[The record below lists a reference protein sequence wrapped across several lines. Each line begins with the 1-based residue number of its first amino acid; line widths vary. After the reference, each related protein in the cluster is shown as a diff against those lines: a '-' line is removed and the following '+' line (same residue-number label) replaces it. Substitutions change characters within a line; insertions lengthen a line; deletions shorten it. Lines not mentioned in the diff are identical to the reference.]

1 MRSNGCHGCVP
12 SVRPMYHGGMY
23 DLRRIDL
30 NLLVDLDALLHT
42 RSVTEAGRRLHLS
55 QSAMSGSLA
64 RLRRLFDDPLM
75 VKAGRT
81 LTLTGRAEA
90 LIQPVQEILQR
101 LEAIFEEQDEFA
113 PSTAA
118 RSFSISASDYGTAI
132 LLGPLIKT
140 LAAEAPN
147 VTINLLPRSEDV
159 LSLLR
164 QDRADLVIEP
174 RETMGQ
180 SNFPN
185 RLLFT
190 DRWLCMLDSTLHD
203 HSDLNLND
211 YLAMPHMMYSIGK
224 DRRLNLADQH
234 LASLG
239 IERRV
244 ELTVESFLMAPL
256 LIRGTRLAC
265 LVLERSTTML
275 PMEGL
280 RLAEPPIS
288 VPDINMAMYWNPR
301 HTNDAGHRWF
311 RSRVSAAAAALDPQA
326 MHQS

>member
-1 MRSNGCHGCVP
+1 
-12 SVRPMYHGGMY
+12 MYDGRVY

-75 VKAGRT
+75 VKTGRT
-81 LTLTGRAEA
+81 LTLTSRAEA
-90 LIQPVQEILQR
+90 LTQPVQEILQ
-101 LEAIFEEQDEFA
+101 LVEAIFEEQDEFV
-113 PSTAA
+113 PSTAT
-118 RSFSISASDYGTAI
+118 RSFSISASDYATAV
-132 LLGPLIKT
+132 LLGPLIRT

-147 VTINLLPRSEDV
+147 VTINLLPRSEDA
-159 LSLLR
+159 LSFLR

-190 DRWLCMLDSTLHD
+190 DRWLCMLDSNLHD
-203 HSDLNLND
+203 DSNLSLDD
-211 YLAMPHMMYSIGK
+211 YLAMPHLVYSIGK
-224 DRRLNLADQH
+224 DRHLNLADQH

-244 ELTVESFLMAPL
+244 ELTIESFLMAPF

-265 LVLERSTTML
+265 LVLERSTAIARMD
-275 PMEGL
+275 GL
-280 RLAEPPIS
+280 RLAEPPVSI
-288 VPDINMAMYWNPR
+288 PDLNLAMYWNPR
-301 HTNDAGHRWF
+301 HTNDAGHRWL
-311 RSRVSAAAAALDPQA
+311 RSRVLAAAAALDPQVTQ
-326 MHQS
+326 QS